1 MDVSQFE
8 TALVN
13 MAVNARD
20 AMDGEGTL
28 TLRLHCG
35 VSLLPTSGH
44 AGATGSFARISLS
57 DTGCGIS
64 PELQGRVFE
73 PLFKTKEVGK
83 GTGLGLS
90 QVFGFV
96 KQSGGDI
103 TVESAVGRGT
113 TFTLYLPESQSGAGL
128 EKDER
133 EATTIDVGGAGQRV
147 LVVEDNVQ
155 VGQFATQ
162 ILQDLVPGIRDG

>member
-1 MDVSQFE
+1 M
-8 TALVN
+8 
-13 MAVNARD
+13 
-20 AMDGEGTL
+20 
-28 TLRLHCG
+28 
-35 VSLLPTSGH
+35 
-44 AGATGSFARISLS
+44 
-57 DTGCGIS
+57 
-64 PELQGRVFE
+64 FE

-113 TFTLYLPESQSGAGL
+113 TFTLYLPKSQSGAGL

-162 ILQDLVPGIRDG
+162 ILQIVTGNQGWVTLVPRCF